1 MFAIARRPRIRTPEP
16 PAVDIFVARQPIFD
30 DRNRLAGYELLYRS
44 GERNAANGFLS
55 PDQMTTDVI
64 VHSLLG
70 IGLERITHG
79 HAGYVNFT
87 RDMLLDRQY
96 ELLDPKDMVIELLE
110 NIAVD
115 GAVLDA
121 CERMTRAGY
130 RLALDDFTSY
140 DPRMEPLL
148 RVADVVKVDVMH
160 TPAEQLESLVERLR
174 PFDTTL
180 LAEKVETAAVHETCR
195 ALGFGLFQGYHFS
208 RPEVLSKR
216 EVPVG
221 QLAII
226 RLLNLLR
233 DMDASDVVIEE
244 AFRSDLSLSY
254 KLLRI
259 VNSAAHGG
267 RGIESILHAV
277 RLLGRDVL
285 HRWLALLFVSSM
297 ARGSEADAELVET
310 ALVRARLCEQLAEVS
325 GRPTAS
331 GPLFLVG
338 LFSLLDRL
346 MKMPIE
352 EILARVDLAPDVRD
366 ALLGRRGPFGPALE
380 LVEAYEQGRWD
391 VAVRAADVLGVPAAR
406 LLELYVGSL
415 AWARERLA
423 LARR

>member
-1 MFAIARRPRIRTPEP
+1 M
-16 PAVDIFVARQPIFD
+16 DIFVARQPIFD
-30 DRNRLAGYELLYRS
+30 DRNRLVGYELLYRS
-44 GERNAANGFLS
+44 GGRNAANGFLS

-79 HAGYVNFT
+79 HAGFVNFT
-87 RDMLLDRQY
+87 RQMLLDRQY
-96 ELLDPKDMVIELLE
+96 ELLEPKDMVIELLE
-110 NIAVD
+110 DIAAD
-115 GAVLDA
+115 GAVVTA
-121 CERMTRAGY
+121 CQRMTKAGY
-130 RLALDDFTSY
+130 RLALDDFTHDTY

-148 RVADVVKVDVMH
+148 RIADVVKVDVMH
-160 TPAEQLESLVERLR
+160 TPPERLEGLVEQLR
-174 PFDTTL
+174 PFDVRL
-180 LAEKVETAAVHETCR
+180 LAEKVETAAVHDTCR
-195 ALGFGLFQGYHFS
+195 SLGFELFQGYHFS
-208 RPEVLSKR
+208 RPEILTKR

-233 DMDASDVVIEE
+233 DMDVPDVVIEE

-285 HRWLALLFVSSM
+285 HRWLALLFVSSL

-310 ALVRARLCEQLAEVS
+310 AMVRARLCEQLALLS
-325 GRPTAS
+325 GRPAAS

-338 LFSLLDRL
+338 LFSLLDVL
-346 MKMPIE
+346 MKVPLE
-352 EILARVDLAPDVRD
+352 EILARVDLTPEVRD
-366 ALLGRRGPFGPALE
+366 ALLHRAGPYGTVLE
-380 LVEAYEQGRWD
+380 LVEAYEGGRFD
-391 VAVRAADVLGVPAAR
+391 VAVRAADAVGVPASR

-415 AWARERLA
+415 AWARERLRE
-423 LARR
+423 ARR